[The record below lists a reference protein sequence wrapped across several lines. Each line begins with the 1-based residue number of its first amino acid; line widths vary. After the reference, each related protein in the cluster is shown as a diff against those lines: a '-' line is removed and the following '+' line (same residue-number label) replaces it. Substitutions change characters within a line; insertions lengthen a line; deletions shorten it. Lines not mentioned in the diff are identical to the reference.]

1 MTAVA
6 VVECASMHGSEWSTW
21 MQLHWCRTPILASL
35 MVKSVATASSPVI
48 GGVSGGYD
56 GFKTYHR
63 RYGGGQIMFRWVSA
77 QKRFSLPL
85 LLSFFFPLFR
95 LFSRL
100 FSGPTLKFAKHHHET
115 KPPRGS
121 NLMVVSTFISFYIC
135 PHFFLTVFLPN

>member
-6 VVECASMHGSEWSTW
+6 VVECAAMHGSEWLTW

-35 MVKSVATASSPVI
+35 IIASSPVI
-48 GGVSGGYD
+48 VGVSGGCD

-63 RYGGGQIMFRWVSA
+63 RYGGGQASWFRWVSV
-77 QKRFSLPL
+77 QQNDRWFSLPL
-85 LLSFFFPLFR
+85 LLSFFSPLFR

-100 FSGPTLKFAKHHHET
+100 FSGPTLKFTKHHHET
-115 KPPRGS
+115 KPLLGS

-135 PHFFLTVFLPN
+135 PHFFRTVFLPN